1 MVSTD
6 GAEGAAS
13 SGANPDAAAAAEAAA
28 KKEEE
33 EEMSS
38 GEAEA
43 LKQQVIEGF
52 TEKALVGCLTLLDT
66 LPETVYRV
74 TDLLIA
80 IFARNGKEFKERLLA
95 ELMEEVKKSVDE
107 LLKPGKLAD
116 RDSEESARA
125 AARVH
130 LFTLLF
136 EDCSRLCVR
145 LVEA

>member
-1 MVSTD
+1 MRAIAMSLGENVMVSTD
-6 GAEGAAS
+6 GVESTAP
-13 SGANPDAAAAAEAAA
+13 SGANPDVAAAEAAA

-80 IFARNGKEFKERLLA
+80 IFARNGKDFKERLLA
-95 ELMEEVKKSVDE
+95 ELMQEVKVAVEE
-107 LLKPGKLAD
+107 LLAVAHAGGPISDK
-116 RDSEESARA
+116 
-125 AARVH
+125 
-130 LFTLLF
+130 
-136 EDCSRLCVR
+136 
-145 LVEA
+145 